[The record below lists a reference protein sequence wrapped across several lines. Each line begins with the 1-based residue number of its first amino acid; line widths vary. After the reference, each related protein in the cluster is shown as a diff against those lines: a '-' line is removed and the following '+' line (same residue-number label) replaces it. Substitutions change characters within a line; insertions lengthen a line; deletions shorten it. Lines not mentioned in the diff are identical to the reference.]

1 MAKNKGLGTL
11 AIIGIVAAVIL
22 VIIILWVIG
31 AYNGLVQADVNV
43 DNAWAQVETS
53 YQRRADLIPNLVATV
68 QEAVEFEQ
76 ETQTKIAELRTQVA
90 SVKNEIQNAK
100 TPDEMDSAGEKL
112 NGIVENYRGLN
123 INVENYPQLKATTNF
138 LALQDELAGT
148 ENRISVERK
157 RYNDAV
163 GVINKKVR
171 FFPTNIIA
179 SMFGFEK
186 KEFFEAVE
194 GAETS
199 PEVGELF
206 EE

>member
-90 SVKNEIQNAK
+90 SVKN
-100 TPDEMDSAGEKL
+100 
-112 NGIVENYRGLN
+112 
-123 INVENYPQLKATTNF
+123 
-138 LALQDELAGT
+138 
-148 ENRISVERK
+148 
-157 RYNDAV
+157 
-163 GVINKKVR
+163 
-171 FFPTNIIA
+171 
-179 SMFGFEK
+179 
-186 KEFFEAVE
+186 
-194 GAETS
+194 
-199 PEVGELF
+199 
-206 EE
+206 

>member
-163 GVINKKVR
+163 GV
-171 FFPTNIIA
+171 
-179 SMFGFEK
+179 
-186 KEFFEAVE
+186 
-194 GAETS
+194 
-199 PEVGELF
+199 
-206 EE
+206 

>member
-1 MAKNKGLGTL
+1 
-11 AIIGIVAAVIL
+11 
-22 VIIILWVIG
+22 
-31 AYNGLVQADVNV
+31 
-43 DNAWAQVETS
+43 
-53 YQRRADLIPNLVATV
+53 
-68 QEAVEFEQ
+68 
-76 ETQTKIAELRTQVA
+76 
-90 SVKNEIQNAK
+90 
-100 TPDEMDSAGEKL
+100 MDSAGEKL